1 MVCQQ
6 LDELE
11 WDFVQARAES
21 CDIDSLG
28 WTDRE
33 FSCLVAILDHKREG
47 HQREPCL
54 RDQLSFGA
62 DKPGFQS
69 GPFDIS
75 PSRDAKVYTYSP
87 AKGL

>member
-21 CDIDSLG
+21 CDIDPLG

-33 FSCLVAILDHKREG
+33 FSCLVAITG
-47 HQREPCL
+47 SQAG
-54 RDQLSFGA
+54 GA
-62 DKPGFQS
+62 TLPS
-69 GPFDIS
+69 GLVTNR
-75 PSRDAKVYTYSP
+75 SRKARITVR
-87 AKGL
+87 AV